1 MSKGCAINK
10 QKIQKMSTGVMRELN
25 R

>member
-10 QKIQKMSTGVMRELN
+10 QKIQKMSTGVMRALN